1 MVSVEHCDPQSVLR
15 RKGLVC
21 AEHRAKHQVKEE
33 FSGHGQ
39 RQKHKTIRKMSAVEK
54 SLGVPTPQG
63 RQRSHTWDKTT
74 EIISFILFRSKQV
87 QPGEWGAGGI
97 RLHLS
102 RRVSKNV
109 GLS

>member
-1 MVSVEHCDPQSVLR
+1 MWSIAIPSLSS
-15 RKGLVC
+15 GG
-21 AEHRAKHQVKEE
+21 RAWYAQNTVQKHQVKEE

-54 SLGVPTPQG
+54 SLGVPTPQE